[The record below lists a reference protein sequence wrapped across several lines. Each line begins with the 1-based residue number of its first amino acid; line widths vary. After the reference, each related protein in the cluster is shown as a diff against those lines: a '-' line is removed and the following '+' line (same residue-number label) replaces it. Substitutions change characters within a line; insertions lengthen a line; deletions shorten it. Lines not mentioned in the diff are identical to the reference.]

1 MELLK
6 EKKILFIYF
15 LYLFIGFTIY
25 LTLHVSEFPYKYVF
39 TDWLINYEGGFIRRG
54 LLGQICFYISNVFN
68 LDFKYVVLIF
78 QILIYFIYFLLF
90 FYLFSKIKINFFWIL
105 IIFSPIAFLYPLSE
119 LMSLGRK
126 DVFVIST
133 FLAFV
138 IINQK
143 SINSILCSF
152 IIFFGISVFIHEI
165 TFFYLF
171 HYLFVIYLKNK
182 LLVKKKI
189 NILHYLAI
197 FIFLLFLLYLNLYQ
211 SNFAELNIIINSYNY
226 EDITVNSG
234 AFSWLS
240 PSFNQ
245 IFFNTLS
252 KIDIISVIRY
262 LFIFL
267 INTAPFFYF
276 INFKESN
283 DLKFLTTKNFFIV
296 IFFLSVPMYLLI
308 FDWGRVIYINFNFFI
323 IILAFCFLLNLIDL
337 KYLEVKINNLNKKIK
352 IFFFIIVCMSFS
364 PKILLDDDLGSFPL
378 YRTITRIIN
387 GTIDTLGNF

>member
-182 LLVKKKI
+182 FLVKKKI
-189 NILHYLAI
+189 LPGCRTKH
-197 FIFLLFLLYLNLYQ
+197 IFLLK
-211 SNFAELNIIINSYNY
+211 S
-226 EDITVNSG
+226 
-234 AFSWLS
+234 
-240 PSFNQ
+240 
-245 IFFNTLS
+245 
-252 KIDIISVIRY
+252 
-262 LFIFL
+262 L
-267 INTAPFFYF
+267 I
-276 INFKESN
+276 
-283 DLKFLTTKNFFIV
+283 
-296 IFFLSVPMYLLI
+296 
-308 FDWGRVIYINFNFFI
+308 
-323 IILAFCFLLNLIDL
+323 
-337 KYLEVKINNLNKKIK
+337 
-352 IFFFIIVCMSFS
+352 
-364 PKILLDDDLGSFPL
+364 
-378 YRTITRIIN
+378 
-387 GTIDTLGNF
+387 

>member
-364 PKILLDDDLGSFPL
+364 PKNLLDDDLGSFPL

>member
-126 DVFVIST
+126 DVFVISA